1 MDSLHLFNVPLLHKT
16 YHHFVGEGLFDSNL
30 DVILHPKNPPN
41 YEAVL
46 NIICKFHDWLVD
58 SHHDIILT
66 TMSLPT
72 SVEEHIDV
80 NLVQAPRIDNNRVQI
95 IWADDKIEEY
105 KMEIAD
111 RLTSLRQ
118 RWFQTPSKTSVSI
131 LLEMN
136 NIVLTDAAKS
146 CFKFIKLGDKKPDIK
161 PKLPR
166 ELLEAQTTLRIAQ
179 KFRRKQTRLEG
190 GTSIRPK
197 LEVNEARRRYK
208 L

>member
-72 SVEEHIDV
+72 SVEEHSDV